1 MQFLLTIAPALLLAP
16 LLAVITS
23 AIPFPFDDPKKG
35 FTPLN
40 IRSADVAAQLGS
52 RLSENAT
59 IYFQNDPRFA
69 NATARWSVYGAPNI
83 AVVVEP
89 GIETDVATI
98 QCLRGKVRFATR
110 YDLPFLAVNKGHGFT
125 STLGRLRHGIEIR
138 IRTLNKI
145 RIAEDGQSVFMQG
158 GVLTDEVVSTLWDAG
173 YVTSE
178 SLA

>member
-98 QCLRGKVRFATR
+98 VRPLFKN
-110 YDLPFLAVNKGHGFT
+110 PFLSHYQLEQALSNVSVERSDSQLDTIYRFWLSTKVMASQALWVDSGMVLKSASGH
-125 STLGRLRHGIEIR
+125 
-138 IRTLNKI
+138 
-145 RIAEDGQSVFMQG
+145 
-158 GVLTDEVVSTLWDAG
+158 
-173 YVTSE
+173 
-178 SLA
+178 